1 MFILSFISSDLE
13 FWSVNHTSTYENS
26 ELRVFLFLF
35 LFDLRIFLLEDCQ
48 SLFHVFDDILKI
60 SWISDT
66 QYHPSCNSKF
76 LFHVGADNLNLLFL
90 YDLFIFFHV
99 CLMLRFDK
107 ATYLSLLF
115 MSIVSKRLSDRLWG
129 ADLLNFIELIILL
142 YTVLLI
148 SFTRY
153 EE

>member
-1 MFILSFISSDLE
+1 MFILSFISSNLE
-13 FWSVNHTSTYENS
+13 FWSVNHASTYENS

-66 QYHPSCNSKF
+66 QYHPLCNSNF

-107 ATYLSLLF
+107 AKYLSLLF

-148 SFTRY
+148 SFTPY

>member
-90 YDLFIFFHV
+90 YDLFIFFHI

-107 ATYLSLLF
+107 AKYLLLLF